1 MFRNKIILL
10 LFFVLLSISAGFGAV
25 TTITG
30 KVTGGNGYIIRLMTY
45 ADQVT
50 NLRQTMASATVNEDE
65 SFLLSADV
73 EQTIYAWLDIEFRQ
87 AEIFL
92 QPGKS
97 YDVEIDLDQ
106 ASISTSYYDRSPLPL
121 KLNRDDEDHLNM
133 YIRDFNEIYN
143 DFMLNYAGSIRSG
156 GNAASYN
163 AFRTAID
170 LRFKNADNPYFRDY
184 VRYSCAAVEMFL
196 RLKSR
201 DKAGL
206 EYLTGQPLALRNV
219 EYMDFFR
226 MYFEKYFISGNKY
239 FDFNKTYDLI
249 NGSASLV
256 TILDSLSADPVLK
269 DRSLRELVLL
279 SGMKELYTM
288 SGFSKTRIL
297 ELVREISDAGA
308 DEEIRKIAGNLLHRF
323 NRLKPGSPAPVF
335 NLPSIDGTR
344 EYGLSDFIGK
354 YVYLAF
360 FDSGNL
366 ASQAELA
373 LIGNIFDEYKA
384 KVGFVA
390 ISVDRDPS
398 NITGNPNIPA
408 GTWDLLYYDHNLDLL
423 ESYDAIAYP
432 YFILIDDRGRI
443 VRCPAPSPSEDIRK
457 VLDSI

>member
-1 MFRNKIILL
+1 MIRNKIIIL
-10 LFFVLLSISAGFGAV
+10 LFFVLLFFTAGFGAV

-30 KVTGGNGYIIRLMTY
+30 KVTGGKGYTIRLMTY

-50 NLRQTMASATVNEDE
+50 NLRQTMASATINEDE
-65 SFLLSADV
+65 SFRLSADL

-87 AEIFL
+87 AEFFL

-121 KLNRDDEDHLNM
+121 KLVRDDEDHLNM

-143 DFMLNYAGSIRSG
+143 DFMLNYAGSIRSK
-156 GNAASYN
+156 GNTASYS

-170 LRFKNADNPYFRDY
+170 LRFKNADNPYFLDY
-184 VRYSCAAVEMFL
+184 VRYSCASVEMFL

-206 EYLTGQPLALRNV
+206 EYLTGKPLALQNV

-226 MYFEKYFISGNKY
+226 MYFDKYFISGNKY
-239 FDFNKTYDLI
+239 VDYNKTYDLI
-249 NGSASLV
+249 NGSANLETV
-256 TILDSLSADPVLK
+256 LDSLGADPVLK

-279 SGMKELYTM
+279 SGMKELYSM

-297 ELVREISDAGA
+297 ELVREISINGSDA
-308 DEEIRKIAGNLLHRF
+308 DIRKMAGNLLYRF
-323 NRLKPGSPAPVF
+323 NRLKPGSPAPQF

-344 EYGLSDFIGK
+344 EYRLSDFIGQ

-360 FDSGNL
+360 FDSGNP

-373 LIGNIFDEYKA
+373 IIRGIYDDYKM
-384 KVGFVA
+384 KVTFVA
-390 ISVDRDPS
+390 ISVDKDPS
-398 NITGNPNIPA
+398 VITGNPNIPP
-408 GTWDLLYYDHNLDLL
+408 GTWNLLYYDHNLDLL

-432 YFILIDDRGRI
+432 YFILIDDKGRI